1 MKTERLGCILFI
13 LNWTRMSGCKGGQW
27 YFQHTILNILAH
39 VWVLYEY
46 LITIIPVYLC
56 SVTFVLISVNIY
68 IYIFIYAELYSKVEL
83 NRRSELNDSCSKFKG
98 KIEGKKSSSEI
109 CVVPLKCT
117 FMLLDLVMSSKCA

>member
-1 MKTERLGCILFI
+1 MELFI
-13 LNWTRMSGCKGGQW
+13 YNENRMAGLHFIYIELNQDDEMKGGQW

-68 IYIFIYAELYSKVEL
+68 MQ
-83 NRRSELNDSCSKFKG
+83 
-98 KIEGKKSSSEI
+98 SSI
-109 CVVPLKCT
+109 QR
-117 FMLLDLVMSSKCA
+117 